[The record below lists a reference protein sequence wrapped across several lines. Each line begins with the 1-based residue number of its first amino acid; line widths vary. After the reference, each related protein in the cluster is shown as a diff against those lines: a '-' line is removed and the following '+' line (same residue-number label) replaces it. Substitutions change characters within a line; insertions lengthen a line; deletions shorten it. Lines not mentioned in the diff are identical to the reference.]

1 MIRKSRNEKNT
12 KNTTIVVF
20 FSFLVLL
27 VFSWYHTVMPI
38 PRIAIVSFPG
48 NNGEVESMRVIRR
61 NGMEPVF
68 FRWNDDRSILKD
80 VDGYFIPGGFS
91 YEDRGRSGMV
101 AARDPLMDFI
111 KSEAETGKVV
121 IGICNGAQVLVESGL
136 IPNAQGLQM
145 CLARNA
151 IATPDG
157 VKGLPLLSEWVW
169 IKRSCARGRC
179 ATAFWD
185 GVMQIPIAHGE
196 GRFTT
201 KDKDLLVELQ
211 KNDQI
216 AFQYCDADGNVS
228 DDPEIT
234 PNGSM
239 LSVAGI
245 CNPEGNVI
253 ALMPHPE
260 RAQGN
265 GEKYF
270 ASMVQWI
277 GERSERSQK
286 GQKSQ
291 RKVVSQ
297 NHMQLPVRSS
307 KNVEVFIE
315 TIITNNEERTVEQA
329 ARRVAPTLKL
339 KQWKYFSVPEETISK
354 LFSDLTVFNANKEKA
369 IIKRGEKLTHWIA
382 SSKSEQ
388 QMSSDSFKSKTV
400 LLRRDIPD
408 TGAGSLG
415 EQSETGVAY
424 GIGNISDQELH
435 SANLLEVFCNPH
447 ASTLERLTF

>member
-1 MIRKSRNEKNT
+1 MKT
-12 KNTTIVVF
+12 
-20 FSFLVLL
+20 
-27 VFSWYHTVMPI
+27 
-38 PRIAIVSFPG
+38 PRIAILSFPG

-61 NGMEPVF
+61 NGMEPVY
-68 FRWNDDRSILKD
+68 FRWNDDHAKLKD

-111 KSEAETGKVV
+111 RGEAAAGKVV

-151 IATPDG
+151 IQTPDG
-157 VKGLPLLSEWVW
+157 VKGTPLLSEWVW
-169 IKRSCARGRC
+169 ITRSCKRGRC

-201 KDKDLLVELQ
+201 NDKNLIAELQ

-216 AFQYCDADGNVS
+216 AFRYCDAGGNVS
-228 DDPEIT
+228 EDPSIT

-239 LSVAGI
+239 LAIAGI
-245 CNPEGNVI
+245 CNPAGNVI

-260 RAQGN
+260 RAQGQ
-265 GEKYF
+265 GEAYF
-270 ASMVQWI
+270 ASMREWI
-277 GERSERSQK
+277 LGRAQRGQTTQTAQRTQTSAASVSLPMRS
-286 GQKSQ
+286 G
-291 RKVVSQ
+291 
-297 NHMQLPVRSS
+297 

-315 TIITNNEERTVEQA
+315 TLITNNEERTVEQA
-329 ARRVAPTLKL
+329 AKRVTPSLKL
-339 KQWKYFSVPEETISK
+339 KQWKYFSVPEQTVMK
-354 LFSDLTVFNANKEKA
+354 LFGDLTVFNSNKEKA
-369 IIKRGEKLTHWIA
+369 IIRRGGRISRWNA
-382 SSKSEQ
+382 SKKAEEALPENIFSGR
-388 QMSSDSFKSKTV
+388 TV

-408 TGAGSLG
+408 TGAGAFG
-415 EQSETGVAY
+415 QGSETGVAY
-424 GIGNISDQELH
+424 GVENVTDQEL
-435 SANLLEVFCNPH
+435 SSSKLLEVFCNPH
-447 ASTLERLTF
+447 ASTLEKLSW